1 MIQIAEILE
10 CHKSQ
15 ATKLAVQ
22 WISSFNDLLRGEDTI
37 IDLART
43 VFNIDPTF
51 LQLLIIN
58 YDNYSKSIYQF
69 DYRDINMH
77 IMTFMNKQLDFLK
90 SKINEDSDFLNVNA
104 KNFFFSKLE
113 TENREYEFLKNL
125 SEKHEFVDTPFS
137 WTNRIKNEILDE
149 VSDEVSNISKYG
161 DTYKDVKYFIEVC
174 QGFIS
179 MKRWD
184 VEYIK

>member
-10 CHKSQ
+10 CSKSQ
-15 ATKLAVQ
+15 TTKLAVQ

-69 DYRDINMH
+69 DYRDLNMH
-77 IMTFMNKQLDFLK
+77 IMTFMNKQLDSLKSEINEDLDVLK
-90 SKINEDSDFLNVNA
+90 SKE
-104 KNFFFSKLE
+104 FFFSKLD
-113 TENREYEFLKNL
+113 TERRVYEFLEKL
-125 SEKHEFVDTPFS
+125 PEKHEFIDTPFS
-137 WTNRIKNEILDE
+137 WTDRIKDEILDE

-161 DTYKDVKYFIEVC
+161 ETYKDVKDFIEIC

-179 MKRWD
+179 
-184 VEYIK
+184 IKK